1 MNIAIVCEYNPFHF
15 GHLHQIKEIKKVFP
29 KANLI
34 AIMSGNVVQR
44 GEFSVLDKLY
54 KTKTALEYGI
64 DCVIEIPS
72 VFSLQSAQNF
82 GYYAIKII
90 DAIGC
95 DYVSFGIES
104 EIEDLISFKNFL
116 LENND
121 NIEQFICDNKNLS
134 YNKSIMEFS
143 KQNYMDYSDEIFRS
157 NNILAL
163 EYIKSLDKINSNS
176 KILPIKRINS
186 DYNSNS
192 IENISYS
199 ASSIRSNIELLDQC
213 ESKIPTLTYKFLK
226 NSYIEVNN
234 KLLDILSYKL
244 LIEKYKLDNITGYEK
259 GLENLL
265 TKGLDKNYHALFEN
279 IKNRKYSQNRLKRL
293 ILNYILGVEK
303 EFVDDIL
310 KKDIEAIRLLG
321 FNKNF
326 DLSMINKNCKICS
339 LTRDFSKLSE
349 DYQKLFEFD
358 IKVSRL
364 IYSTKKVNDFYNF
377 PVIKK

>member
-54 KTKTALEYGI
+54 KTKIALEYGI

-104 EIEDLISFKNFL
+104 EIENLISFKNFL

-121 NIEQFICDNKNLS
+121 NIKQFICDNKNLS
-134 YNKSIMEFS
+134 FNRNIMEFS
-143 KQNYMDYSDEIFRS
+143 KQNYMHYSDEIFKS

-163 EYIKSLDKINSNS
+163 EYIKSLDKINSNC

-199 ASSIRSNIELLDQC
+199 ASSIRSNLELLDQYKD
-213 ESKIPTLTYKFLK
+213 KIPTITYKFLK
-226 NSYIEVNN
+226 NSYIEVNK

-265 TKGLDKNYHALFEN
+265 TKGLDKNYHVFFEN

-293 ILNYILGVEK
+293 ILNYILGVDK

-310 KKDIEAIRLLG
+310 KYDIEAIRLLG
-321 FNKNF
+321 FNKKF
-326 DLSMINKNCKICS
+326 DLSTINKNCKICCIN
-339 LTRDFSKLSE
+339 RDFSKLSKS
-349 DYQKLFEFD
+349 YKKLFEFD

-364 IYSTKKVNDFYNF
+364 IYSTRKVNDFYDF